1 MARTEMTRT
10 EIGIFM
16 VVVVLIVAW
25 ALLGPGG
32 WVSGTIGA
40 VIGIMVAAGLILNR
54 RRARH

>member
-1 MARTEMTRT
+1 MTRT
-10 EIGIFM
+10 EIGVLM